1 MNSIVIGSGFGGI
14 AAALRLKAKGHKVK
28 LIEKH
33 PDLGGRARVFKRNGF
48 IYDAGP
54 TVITAPYLINE
65 LFELFNKDP
74 KNYIE
79 LTPLKIWYQFI
90 FEDKTKF
97 NYSGD
102 EIEMK
107 DQIEKL
113 SKEDVNGYEKLVNF
127 TKKIFDKGF
136 LELAD
141 VPFDKPFVMMQQ
153 LPALLKLK
161 SYKSVYSLVSSYI
174 KNEKLRRMLS
184 MHPLLVGGNPFTTTS
199 IYGLILYLEKK
210 WGIHYSVGG
219 TGNIIKGF
227 EKLMNEV
234 GIEIIKNTEVTEII
248 TKNNKISGVKLN
260 NENEIDADNVVCN
273 ADPPAFYEKML
284 SKSNEN
290 SMLFNWKKN
299 RMEYSMGLF
308 VYYFGTKKI
317 YENVEHHTIKFGNKY
332 EEHLDDIFNK
342 KKLNNEN
349 EIGADNVVCNA
360 DPPAFYEKMLS
371 KSNESSMLFNW
382 KKNRMEYSMGL
393 FVYYFGTK
401 KIYENVE
408 HHTIKFGNKY
418 KEHLDDIF
426 DKKKLNNDIS
436 YYLHRPTATDKTM
449 APEGNDC
456 FYVLVPVPNNQSK
469 INWETEG
476 EKMKNLV
483 IEKMEKDLMPDLKN
497 NIVED
502 FYLTPDYFEKE
513 LNTKFGSGFS
523 IQPKFTQSAYFRF
536 HNKSEIYDGLYFV
549 GAGTHPGAGVPGV
562 LSSAK
567 VLDKLF

>member
-14 AAALRLKAKGHKVK
+14 AAALRLKAKGHQVK

-33 PDLGGRARVFKRNGF
+33 PDLGGRARVFKKNGF
-48 IYDAGP
+48 IFDGGP

-65 LFELFNKDP
+65 LFELFKKDP

-79 LTPLKIWYQFI
+79 LSPLKIWYQFI
-90 FEDKTKF
+90 FEDKSKF

-102 EIEMK
+102 EANMVKQIK
-107 DQIEKL
+107 DI
-113 SKEDVNGYEKLVNF
+113 SKDDVEGYQKLVNF

-136 LELAD
+136 TELAD
-141 VPFDKPFVMMQQ
+141 VPFDRPFVMMQQ

-161 SYKSVYSLVSSYI
+161 SYKSVYSLVSSFI

-210 WGIHYSVGG
+210 WGIHYSMGG
-219 TGNIIKGF
+219 TGNIIRGL
-227 EKLMNEV
+227 EKLMLEE
-234 GIEIIKNTEVTEII
+234 GIDIIKNSEVTEII
-248 TKNNKISGVKLN
+248 SKSNKITGVKLN
-260 NENEIDADNVVCN
+260 DQEIIDAENVICN

-284 SKSNEN
+284 KKNGQGSFI
-290 SMLFNWKKN
+290 FNWKKK

-317 YENVEHHTIKFGNKY
+317 YSDVEHHTIKFG
-332 EEHLDDIFNK
+332 
-342 KKLNNEN
+342 
-349 EIGADNVVCNA
+349 
-360 DPPAFYEKMLS
+360 S
-371 KSNESSMLFNW
+371 
-382 KKNRMEYSMGL
+382 
-393 FVYYFGTK
+393 
-401 KIYENVE
+401 
-408 HHTIKFGNKY
+408 KY
-418 KEHLDDIF
+418 KEHLEDIF
-426 DKKKLNNDIS
+426 NNKKLNNDIS
-436 YYLHRPTATDKTM
+436 YYLHRPSATDKSM

-469 INWETEG
+469 IDWKTEG
-476 EKMKNLV
+476 ENIKNLV
-483 IEKMEKDLMPDLKN
+483 IDKMEKDLMPNLRE
-497 NIVED
+497 NIVAD

-567 VLDKLF
+567 VLDKLL

>member
-14 AAALRLKAKGHKVK
+14 AAALRLKAKGHQVK

-33 PDLGGRARVFKRNGF
+33 PDLGGRARVFKKNGF
-48 IYDAGP
+48 IFDGGP

-65 LFELFNKDP
+65 LFELFKKDP

-79 LTPLKIWYQFI
+79 LSPLKIWYQFI
-90 FEDKTKF
+90 FEDKSKF

-102 EIEMK
+102 EANMVK
-107 DQIEKL
+107 QIEDI
-113 SKEDVNGYEKLVNF
+113 SKDDVEGYQKLVSF

-136 LELAD
+136 TELAD

-161 SYKSVYSLVSSYI
+161 SYKSVYSLVSSFI

-210 WGIHYSVGG
+210 WGIHYSMGG
-219 TGNIIKGF
+219 TGNIIKGL
-227 EKLMNEV
+227 EKLMLEE
-234 GIEIIKNTEVTEII
+234 GIDIIKNSEVTDII
-248 TKNNKISGVKLN
+248 SKSNKITGIKLN
-260 NENEIDADNVVCN
+260 NQEIIEAENVVCN

-284 SKSNEN
+284 KKNGQGSFI
-290 SMLFNWKKN
+290 FNWKKK

-308 VYYFGTKKI
+308 VYYFGTKKV
-317 YENVEHHTIKFGNKY
+317 YE
-332 EEHLDDIFNK
+332 D
-342 KKLNNEN
+342 
-349 EIGADNVVCNA
+349 
-360 DPPAFYEKMLS
+360 
-371 KSNESSMLFNW
+371 
-382 KKNRMEYSMGL
+382 
-393 FVYYFGTK
+393 
-401 KIYENVE
+401 VE

-418 KEHLDDIF
+418 KEHLEDIF
-426 DKKKLNNDIS
+426 NNKKLNNDIS
-436 YYLHRPTATDKTM
+436 YYLHRPSATDKSM

-469 INWETEG
+469 IDWQTEG
-476 EKMKNLV
+476 ENMKNLV
-483 IEKMEKDLMPDLKN
+483 IDKMEKDLMPNLRE
-497 NIVED
+497 NIVAD
-502 FYLTPDYFEKE
+502 FYLTPDYFENE

-567 VLDKLF
+567 VLDKLL

>member
-14 AAALRLKAKGHKVK
+14 AAALRLRAKGHDVT

-33 PDLGGRARVFKRNGF
+33 QDLGGRARVFKRNGF
-48 IYDAGP
+48 TFDGGP

-65 LFELFNKDP
+65 LFELFKKNPKD
-74 KNYIE
+74 YIE
-79 LTPLKIWYQFI
+79 LSPLKIWYQFI
-90 FEDKTKF
+90 FEDRSKF
-97 NYSGD
+97 NYSGN
-102 EIEMK
+102 ENEMK
-107 DQIEKL
+107 AQIGEL
-113 SKEDVNGYEKLVNF
+113 SQEDVQGYEKLVNF

-136 LELAD
+136 TELAD

-210 WGIHYSVGG
+210 WGIHYSMGG

-234 GIEIIKNTEVTEII
+234 GIKVIKGNEVKKIISKNTKI
-248 TKNNKISGVKLN
+248 TGVKLN
-260 NENEIDADNVVCN
+260 NDNTINADIVICN
-273 ADPPAFYEKML
+273 ADPPAVYEKL
-284 SKSNEN
+284 LDGNNNN
-290 SMLFNWKKN
+290 SFLFNWKK
-299 RMEYSMGLF
+299 
-308 VYYFGTKKI
+308 K
-317 YENVEHHTIKFGNKY
+317 
-332 EEHLDDIFNK
+332 
-342 KKLNNEN
+342 
-349 EIGADNVVCNA
+349 
-360 DPPAFYEKMLS
+360 
-371 KSNESSMLFNW
+371 
-382 KKNRMEYSMGL
+382 RMEYSMGL

-426 DKKKLNNDIS
+426 DKKKLNEDIS
-436 YYLHRPTATDKTM
+436 YYLHRPSATDKSM

-456 FYVLVPVPNNQSK
+456 FYVLVPVPNNQSG
-469 INWETEG
+469 IDWNTEG
-476 EKMKNLV
+476 EKMKSLIIN
-483 IEKMEKDLMPDLKN
+483 KMEKDLMPNLKE

-502 FYLTPDYFEKE
+502 FYLTPDYFEKD

-567 VLDKLF
+567 VLDKIL

>member
-14 AAALRLKAKGHKVK
+14 AAALRLKAKGHSVT

-48 IYDAGP
+48 TYDGGP

-65 LFELFNKDP
+65 LFELFKKDP
-74 KNYIE
+74 KNYIQFC
-79 LTPLKIWYQFI
+79 PLKIWYQFV
-90 FEDKTKF
+90 FEDNSKF
-97 NYSGD
+97 NYSGN
-102 EIEMK
+102 ETEMK
-107 DQIEKL
+107 KQIEEINKD
-113 SKEDVNGYEKLVNF
+113 DVKGYEKLVTF

-136 LELAD
+136 TELSD
-141 VPFDKPFVMMQQ
+141 VPFDKPFFMMQQ
-153 LPALLKLK
+153 LPSLLKLK
-161 SYKSVYSLVSSYI
+161 SYKSVYSLVSSFV

-210 WGIHYSVGG
+210 WGIHYSMGG
-219 TGNIIKGF
+219 TGNIIKGL
-227 EKLMNEV
+227 EQLMNEV
-234 GIEIIKNTEVTEII
+234 EIKIIKGREVTKII
-248 TKNNKISGVKLN
+248 SKGSKISGVQLDNGTKFETN
-260 NENEIDADNVVCN
+260 NVICN
-273 ADPPAFYEKML
+273 ADPPAVYEKMFNGNT
-284 SKSNEN
+284 SN
-290 SMLFNWKKN
+290 SFMFNWKKK

-308 VYYFGTKKI
+308 VYYFGTKI
-317 YENVEHHTIKFGNKY
+317 
-332 EEHLDDIFNK
+332 
-342 KKLNNEN
+342 
-349 EIGADNVVCNA
+349 
-360 DPPAFYEKMLS
+360 S
-371 KSNESSMLFNW
+371 
-382 KKNRMEYSMGL
+382 
-393 FVYYFGTK
+393 
-401 KIYENVE
+401 YENVE

-426 DKKKLNNDIS
+426 NNKKLNNDIS
-436 YYLHRPTATDKTM
+436 YYLHRPSATDKSM
-449 APEGNDC
+449 APIGQDC

-469 INWETEG
+469 IDWSDEA

-483 IEKMEKDLMPDLKN
+483 IDKMEKDLMPNLRK

-502 FYLTPDYFEKE
+502 FYLTPDYFEKD

-523 IQPKFTQSAYFRF
+523 VQPKFTQSAYFRF

-567 VLDKLF
+567 VLDKIL

>member
-14 AAALRLKAKGHKVK
+14 AAALRLKAKGHKVT

-33 PDLGGRARVFKRNGF
+33 PDLGGRARVFKKNGF
-48 IYDAGP
+48 IFDGGP

-65 LFELFNKDP
+65 LFELFKKNPKD
-74 KNYIE
+74 YIK
-79 LTPLKIWYQFI
+79 LSPLKVWYQFV
-90 FEDKTKF
+90 FEDKSKF
-97 NYSGD
+97 NYSGN
-102 EIEMK
+102 ENEMK
-107 DQIEKL
+107 AQIKEL
-113 SKEDVNGYEKLVNF
+113 NKEDVKGYEKLVNF

-136 LELAD
+136 TELAD
-141 VPFDKPFVMMQQ
+141 IPFDKPFVMMQQ
-153 LPALLKLK
+153 LPSLLKLK

-210 WGIHYSVGG
+210 WGIHYSMGG

-234 GIEIIKNTEVTEII
+234 GIKVIKGNEVTKILS
-248 TKNNKISGVKLN
+248 KNNKITSIQLDN
-260 NENEIDADNVVCN
+260 HDYIDADNVICN
-273 ADPPAFYEKML
+273 ADPPAVYEKL
-284 SKSNEN
+284 LDEKNNN
-290 SMLFNWKKN
+290 SFLFKWKKK

-317 YENVEHHTIKFGNKY
+317 YDNVEHHTIKFG
-332 EEHLDDIFNK
+332 
-342 KKLNNEN
+342 
-349 EIGADNVVCNA
+349 
-360 DPPAFYEKMLS
+360 S
-371 KSNESSMLFNW
+371 
-382 KKNRMEYSMGL
+382 
-393 FVYYFGTK
+393 
-401 KIYENVE
+401 
-408 HHTIKFGNKY
+408 KY

-436 YYLHRPTATDKTM
+436 YYLHRPSATDKSM

-456 FYVLVPVPNNQSK
+456 FYVLVPVPNNQSG
-469 INWETEG
+469 IDWSIEG
-476 EKMKNLV
+476 DKMKKL
-483 IEKMEKDLMPDLKN
+483 IIDKMENDLMPNLRS

-502 FYLTPDYFEKE
+502 FYLTPDYFEKD

-567 VLDKLF
+567 VLDKIL

>member
-14 AAALRLKAKGHKVK
+14 AAALRLKAKGHKVT

-48 IYDAGP
+48 TFDGGP

-65 LFELFNKDP
+65 LFELFQKDP
-74 KNYIE
+74 KDYIK
-79 LTPLKIWYQFI
+79 LSPLKVWYQFI
-90 FEDKTKF
+90 FEDKSKF
-97 NYSGD
+97 NYSGN
-102 EIEMK
+102 ENEMK
-107 DQIEKL
+107 TQIQEL
-113 SKEDVNGYEKLVNF
+113 NKEDVKGYKKLVNF

-136 LELAD
+136 TELAD
-141 VPFDKPFVMMQQ
+141 VPFDKPFVMIQQ

-210 WGIHYSVGG
+210 WGIHYSMGG

-234 GIEIIKNTEVTEII
+234 GIKVIKDNEVTKII
-248 TKNNKISGVKLN
+248 SYNNKITGVQIDN
-260 NENEIDADNVVCN
+260 NNIIDVDNVICN
-273 ADPPAFYEKML
+273 ADPPAVYEKL
-284 SKSNEN
+284 LDGNSNN
-290 SMLFNWKKN
+290 SFLFKWKK
-299 RMEYSMGLF
+299 E
-308 VYYFGTKKI
+308 
-317 YENVEHHTIKFGNKY
+317 
-332 EEHLDDIFNK
+332 
-342 KKLNNEN
+342 
-349 EIGADNVVCNA
+349 
-360 DPPAFYEKMLS
+360 
-371 KSNESSMLFNW
+371 
-382 KKNRMEYSMGL
+382 RMEYSMGL

-426 DKKKLNNDIS
+426 NKKKLNEDIS
-436 YYLHRPTATDKTM
+436 YYLHRPSATDKSM

-456 FYVLVPVPNNQSK
+456 FYVLVPVPNNQSG
-469 INWETEG
+469 IDWNMEG
-476 EKMKNLV
+476 EKMKKL
-483 IEKMEKDLMPDLKN
+483 IIDKMEKDLMPNLKD
-497 NIVED
+497 NIIED

-536 HNKSEIYDGLYFV
+536 HNKSEIYNGLYFV

-567 VLDKLF
+567 VLEKIL

>member
-14 AAALRLKAKGHKVK
+14 AAALRLKAKGHKVT

-33 PDLGGRARVFKRNGF
+33 PDLGGRARVFRKNGF
-48 IYDAGP
+48 IFDGGP

-65 LFELFNKDP
+65 LFELFKKNPKD
-74 KNYIE
+74 YIK
-79 LTPLKIWYQFI
+79 LSPLKVWYQFV
-90 FEDKTKF
+90 FEDKSKF
-97 NYSGD
+97 NYSGN
-102 EIEMK
+102 ENEMK
-107 DQIEKL
+107 AQIEEL
-113 SKEDVNGYEKLVNF
+113 NKEDVKGYEKLVSF

-136 LELAD
+136 TELAD
-141 VPFDKPFVMMQQ
+141 IPFDKPFVMMKQ
-153 LPALLKLK
+153 LPSLLKLK

-210 WGIHYSVGG
+210 WGIHYSMGG

-227 EKLMNEV
+227 EKLMNDV
-234 GIEIIKNTEVTEII
+234 GIKVIKGNEVTKILS
-248 TKNNKISGVKLN
+248 KNNKITSIQLDN
-260 NENEIDADNVVCN
+260 HDYIDADNVICN
-273 ADPPAFYEKML
+273 ADPPAVYEKL
-284 SKSNEN
+284 LDEKNNN
-290 SMLFNWKKN
+290 SFLFKWKKK

-317 YENVEHHTIKFGNKY
+317 YENVEHHTIKFG
-332 EEHLDDIFNK
+332 
-342 KKLNNEN
+342 
-349 EIGADNVVCNA
+349 
-360 DPPAFYEKMLS
+360 S
-371 KSNESSMLFNW
+371 
-382 KKNRMEYSMGL
+382 
-393 FVYYFGTK
+393 
-401 KIYENVE
+401 
-408 HHTIKFGNKY
+408 KY

-436 YYLHRPTATDKTM
+436 YYLHRPSATDKSM

-456 FYVLVPVPNNQSK
+456 FYVLVPVPNNQSG
-469 INWETEG
+469 IDWGIEG
-476 EKMKNLV
+476 DKMKKL
-483 IEKMEKDLMPDLKN
+483 IIDKMENDLMPNLRN

-567 VLDKLF
+567 VLDKIL

>member
-14 AAALRLKAKGHKVK
+14 AAALRLRAKGHQVT
-28 LIEKH
+28 LVEKH
-33 PDLGGRARVFKRNGF
+33 PDLGGRARVFKKNGF
-48 IYDAGP
+48 TFDGGP

-65 LFELFNKDP
+65 LFDLFKKDP
-74 KNYIE
+74 KDYIE

-97 NYSGD
+97 NYSGN
-102 EIEMK
+102 ESEMK
-107 DQIEKL
+107 NQIQNIN
-113 SKEDVNGYEKLVNF
+113 KEDVKGYEKLVNF

-136 LELAD
+136 TELAD

-174 KNEKLRRMLS
+174 KSEKLRRMLS

-210 WGIHYSVGG
+210 WGIHYSMGG
-219 TGNIIKGF
+219 TGNIIKGY

-234 GIEIIKNTEVTEII
+234 GIKILKESEVTKII
-248 TKNNKISGVKLN
+248 SKNNKISGVQIN
-260 NENEIDADNVVCN
+260 NKNIIEADNVICN
-273 ADPPAFYEKML
+273 ADPPAVYEKL
-284 SKSNEN
+284 LNQNNN
-290 SMLFNWKKN
+290 SLLFNWKK
-299 RMEYSMGLF
+299 
-308 VYYFGTKKI
+308 K
-317 YENVEHHTIKFGNKY
+317 
-332 EEHLDDIFNK
+332 
-342 KKLNNEN
+342 
-349 EIGADNVVCNA
+349 
-360 DPPAFYEKMLS
+360 
-371 KSNESSMLFNW
+371 
-382 KKNRMEYSMGL
+382 RMEYSMGL

-418 KEHLDDIF
+418 KEHLEDIF
-426 DKKKLNNDIS
+426 NKKKLNEDIS
-436 YYLHRPTATDKTM
+436 YYLHRPSATDKSM
-449 APEGNDC
+449 APKGNDC

-469 INWETEG
+469 IDWNIEG
-476 EKMKNLV
+476 EKMKKLV
-483 IEKMEKDLMPDLKN
+483 IDKMEKDLMPNLKE

-502 FYLTPDYFEKE
+502 FYLTPDYFEKD
-513 LNTKFGSGFS
+513 LNTKYGSGFS

-536 HNKSEIYDGLYFV
+536 HNKSEMYDGLYFV

-567 VLDKLF
+567 VLDKII

>member
-14 AAALRLKAKGHKVK
+14 AAALRLKAKGHKVV

-33 PDLGGRARVFKRNGF
+33 PDLGGRARVFSKNGF
-48 IYDAGP
+48 IFDGGP

-65 LFELFNKDP
+65 LFEMFKKNPKD
-74 KNYIE
+74 YINIS
-79 LTPLKIWYQFI
+79 PLKIWYQFI
-90 FEDKTKF
+90 FEDKSKF

-102 EIEMK
+102 EADMK
-107 DQIEKL
+107 KQIEKI
-113 SKEDVNGYEKLVNF
+113 SKEDVLGYEKLVNF

-136 LELAD
+136 TELAD
-141 VPFDKPFVMMQQ
+141 IPFDKPVVMFKQ

-210 WGIHYSVGG
+210 WGIHYSMGG

-227 EKLMNEV
+227 EKLMNEE
-234 GIEIIKNTEVTEII
+234 GIEIIKGHEVCKILSNE
-248 TKNNKISGVKLN
+248 NKIIGVQLD
-260 NENEIDADNVVCN
+260 NERKINADHVVCN
-273 ADPPAFYEKML
+273 ADPPAVYEEL
-284 SKSNEN
+284 LNSKNN
-290 SMLFNWKKN
+290 TSMLFNWKKN

-308 VYYFGTKKI
+308 VYYFGTKK
-317 YENVEHHTIKFGNKY
+317 TF
-332 EEHLDDIFNK
+332 
-342 KKLNNEN
+342 
-349 EIGADNVVCNA
+349 
-360 DPPAFYEKMLS
+360 S
-371 KSNESSMLFNW
+371 
-382 KKNRMEYSMGL
+382 
-393 FVYYFGTK
+393 
-401 KIYENVE
+401 NVE

-426 DKKKLNNDIS
+426 NNKKLNNDIS
-436 YYLHRPTATDKTM
+436 YYLHRPSATDKSM

-469 INWETEG
+469 INWQIEG

-483 IEKMEKDLMPDLKN
+483 IDKMEKDLMPNLRE
-497 NIVED
+497 NIIED

-513 LNTKFGSGFS
+513 LNTKYGSGFS
-523 IQPKFTQSAYFRF
+523 IQPKFSQSAYFRF

-549 GAGTHPGAGVPGV
+549 GAGVHPGAGVPGV

-567 VLDKLF
+567 VLDKII

>member
-14 AAALRLKAKGHKVK
+14 AAALRLKAKGHQVK

-33 PDLGGRARVFKRNGF
+33 PDLGGRARVFKKNGF
-48 IYDAGP
+48 IFDGGP

-65 LFELFNKDP
+65 LFELFKKDP

-79 LTPLKIWYQFI
+79 LSPLKIWYQFI
-90 FEDKTKF
+90 FEDKSKF

-102 EIEMK
+102 EANMVK
-107 DQIEKL
+107 QIEDI
-113 SKEDVNGYEKLVNF
+113 SKDDVEGYQKLVNF

-136 LELAD
+136 TELAD

-161 SYKSVYSLVSSYI
+161 SYKSVYSLVSSFI

-210 WGIHYSVGG
+210 WGIHYSMGG
-219 TGNIIKGF
+219 TGNIIKGL
-227 EKLMNEV
+227 EKLMLEE
-234 GIEIIKNTEVTEII
+234 GIDIIKNSEVTEII
-248 TKNNKISGVKLN
+248 SKSNKITGIKLN
-260 NENEIDADNVVCN
+260 NQEIIEAENVVCN

-284 SKSNEN
+284 KKNGQGSFI
-290 SMLFNWKKN
+290 FNWKKK

-317 YENVEHHTIKFGNKY
+317 Y
-332 EEHLDDIFNK
+332 
-342 KKLNNEN
+342 
-349 EIGADNVVCNA
+349 
-360 DPPAFYEKMLS
+360 P
-371 KSNESSMLFNW
+371 
-382 KKNRMEYSMGL
+382 
-393 FVYYFGTK
+393 
-401 KIYENVE
+401 NVE

-418 KEHLDDIF
+418 KEHLEDIF
-426 DKKKLNNDIS
+426 NNKKLNNDIS
-436 YYLHRPTATDKTM
+436 YYLHRPSATDKSM

-469 INWETEG
+469 IDWQTEG
-476 EKMKNLV
+476 ENMKNLV
-483 IEKMEKDLMPDLKN
+483 IDKMEKDLMPNLRE
-497 NIVED
+497 NIVAD

-567 VLDKLF
+567 VLDKLL

>member
-14 AAALRLKAKGHKVK
+14 AAALRLKAKGHQVK

-33 PDLGGRARVFKRNGF
+33 PDLGGRARVFKKNGF
-48 IYDAGP
+48 IFDGGP

-65 LFELFNKDP
+65 LFELFKKDP

-79 LTPLKIWYQFI
+79 LSPLKIWYQFI
-90 FEDKTKF
+90 FEDKSKF

-102 EIEMK
+102 EANMVK
-107 DQIEKL
+107 QIEDI
-113 SKEDVNGYEKLVNF
+113 SKDDVEGYQKLVSF

-136 LELAD
+136 TELAD

-161 SYKSVYSLVSSYI
+161 SYKSVYSLVSSFI

-210 WGIHYSVGG
+210 WGIHYSMGG
-219 TGNIIKGF
+219 TGNIIKGL
-227 EKLMNEV
+227 EKLMLEE
-234 GIEIIKNTEVTEII
+234 GIDIIKNSEVTEII
-248 TKNNKISGVKLN
+248 SKSNKITGVKLN
-260 NENEIDADNVVCN
+260 NQEIIEAENVVCN

-284 SKSNEN
+284 KKNGQGSFI
-290 SMLFNWKKN
+290 FNWKKK

-317 YENVEHHTIKFGNKY
+317 Y
-332 EEHLDDIFNK
+332 
-342 KKLNNEN
+342 
-349 EIGADNVVCNA
+349 
-360 DPPAFYEKMLS
+360 P
-371 KSNESSMLFNW
+371 
-382 KKNRMEYSMGL
+382 
-393 FVYYFGTK
+393 
-401 KIYENVE
+401 NVE

-418 KEHLDDIF
+418 KEHLEDIF
-426 DKKKLNNDIS
+426 NNKKLNNDIS
-436 YYLHRPTATDKTM
+436 YYLHRPSATDKSM

-469 INWETEG
+469 IDWQTEG
-476 EKMKNLV
+476 ENMKNLV
-483 IEKMEKDLMPDLKN
+483 IDKMEKDLMPNLRE
-497 NIVED
+497 NIVAD

-523 IQPKFTQSAYFRF
+523 IQPKFSQSAYFRF

-567 VLDKLF
+567 VLDKLL

>member
-14 AAALRLKAKGHKVK
+14 AAALRLKAKGHKVT

-48 IYDAGP
+48 TFDGGP

-65 LFELFNKDP
+65 LFELFQKDP
-74 KNYIE
+74 KDYIK
-79 LTPLKIWYQFI
+79 LSPLKVWYQFI
-90 FEDKTKF
+90 FEDKSKF
-97 NYSGD
+97 NYSGN
-102 EIEMK
+102 ENEMK
-107 DQIEKL
+107 TQIQEL
-113 SKEDVNGYEKLVNF
+113 NKEDVKGYKKLVNF

-136 LELAD
+136 TELAD

-210 WGIHYSVGG
+210 WGIHYSMGG

-234 GIEIIKNTEVTEII
+234 GIKVIKGNEVTKII
-248 TKNNKISGVKLN
+248 SYNNKITGVQIDN
-260 NENEIDADNVVCN
+260 NNIIDVDNVICN
-273 ADPPAFYEKML
+273 ADPPAVYEKL
-284 SKSNEN
+284 LDGNSNN
-290 SMLFNWKKN
+290 SFLFKWKK
-299 RMEYSMGLF
+299 
-308 VYYFGTKKI
+308 K
-317 YENVEHHTIKFGNKY
+317 
-332 EEHLDDIFNK
+332 
-342 KKLNNEN
+342 
-349 EIGADNVVCNA
+349 
-360 DPPAFYEKMLS
+360 
-371 KSNESSMLFNW
+371 
-382 KKNRMEYSMGL
+382 RMEYSMGL

-426 DKKKLNNDIS
+426 NKKKLNEDIS
-436 YYLHRPTATDKTM
+436 YYLHRPSATDKSM

-456 FYVLVPVPNNQSK
+456 FYVLVPVPNNQSG
-469 INWETEG
+469 IDWNMEG
-476 EKMKNLV
+476 EKMKKL
-483 IEKMEKDLMPDLKN
+483 IIDKMEKDLMPNLKD
-497 NIVED
+497 NIIED

-536 HNKSEIYDGLYFV
+536 HNKSEIYNGLYFV

-567 VLDKLF
+567 VLEKIL

>member
-14 AAALRLKAKGHKVK
+14 AAALRLKAKGHKVT

-33 PDLGGRARVFKRNGF
+33 PDLGGRARVFRRNGF
-48 IYDAGP
+48 IFDGGP

-65 LFELFNKDP
+65 LFELFNKNP
-74 KNYIE
+74 KDYIE
-79 LTPLKIWYQFI
+79 LSPLKIWYQFI
-90 FEDKTKF
+90 FEDNYKF
-97 NYSGD
+97 NYSGN
-102 EIEMK
+102 ENEMK
-107 DQIEKL
+107 NQIQKL
-113 SKEDVNGYEKLVNF
+113 SDQDVYGYEKLVNF

-136 LELAD
+136 IELAD
-141 VPFDKPFVMMQQ
+141 IPFDKPFVMMQQ

-161 SYKSVYSLVSSYI
+161 SYKSVYSLVSTYI
-174 KNEKLRRMLS
+174 KNEKLRRVFS

-210 WGIHYSVGG
+210 WGIHYSMGG

-234 GIEIIKNTEVTEII
+234 GVEIIKNNEVTKII
-248 TKNNKISGVKLN
+248 SNNNKITGVQLKN
-260 NENEIDADNVVCN
+260 HSNIIADKVICN
-273 ADPPAFYEKML
+273 ADPPAVYEKL
-284 SKSNEN
+284 LNEN
-290 SMLFNWKKN
+290 KNTSFLFKWKKN

-317 YENVEHHTIKFGNKY
+317 Y
-332 EEHLDDIFNK
+332 D
-342 KKLNNEN
+342 
-349 EIGADNVVCNA
+349 
-360 DPPAFYEKMLS
+360 
-371 KSNESSMLFNW
+371 
-382 KKNRMEYSMGL
+382 
-393 FVYYFGTK
+393 
-401 KIYENVE
+401 NVE

-426 DKKKLNNDIS
+426 NKKKLNNDIS
-436 YYLHRPTATDKTM
+436 YYLHRPTATDKSM

-469 INWETEG
+469 INWKIEG

-483 IEKMEKDLMPDLKN
+483 IEKMEKDLMPNLKN

-502 FYLTPDYFEKE
+502 FYLTPDYFEKD

-536 HNKSEIYDGLYFV
+536 HNKSEVYDGLYFV

-562 LSSAK
+562 LSTAK
-567 VLDKLF
+567 VLDKIL